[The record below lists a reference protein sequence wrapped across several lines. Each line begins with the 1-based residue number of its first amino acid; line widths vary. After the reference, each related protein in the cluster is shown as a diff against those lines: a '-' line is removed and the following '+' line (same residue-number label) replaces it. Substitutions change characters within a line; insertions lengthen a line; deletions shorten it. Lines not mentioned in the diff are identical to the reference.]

1 MRAWI
6 GTALLK
12 AELLRFR
19 GWTLGMAAAHL
30 LVLGFLVRMVDPA
43 QQPLLVHRVFGVGY
57 AVLGLLLGLY
67 QMGSYRRPNVW
78 LNLLHR
84 PLSTRRIALEL
95 MAAAAL
101 ALAVAVAVPMLLAAF
116 WQDTMTPR
124 VVDLR
129 HWLLALSA
137 WQIAVVGYLV
147 GVCAMLCERR
157 YALCAAVFLLALPMA
172 GATGFGMLALQV
184 ALAAWLLAL
193 ALALFKPDLDAPPHR
208 ATGVALVA
216 LPLAM
221 TLYLGLQ
228 LAFMAAEIVWIAQ
241 GTHPNNTASPPRG
254 GHNEIEKID
263 DGARMRM
270 AFEGSEHP
278 DAPLLREQI
287 ALSEPV
293 SIAQQVTR
301 LPVRHELANVRPME
315 FDDAARGIRWVFS
328 HDDMRFHGYRLHDRV
343 SAGILGV
350 GDGHAAFAL
359 PPLPVGGMPGM
370 DEGDAALIAGNVAYQ
385 YDSEGAKA
393 VPRIRLPEGEAI
405 VGIDLIGER
414 IGLMSDRALYFF
426 DGRDAVEH
434 RGIMTPR
441 IRVPYPQAGRNL
453 GGIDMIE
460 LIDGYLIVFSTDGNA
475 HNERGTPPMQYAV
488 RVREDGAAET
498 LARRPL
504 RFDFPAAYRYKW
516 VWPSPALYALSEET
530 LRAFVPSRADRP
542 RWPAPPAEILALSAV
557 LCLLSAVGAWWRTR
571 ALALSPAGRIA
582 WIAFCA
588 ALGPPALGA
597 LWLLYRPR
605 ERAARAPDAI
615 AAAA

>member
-19 GWTLGMAAAHL
+19 GWTLGMAVAHL

-57 AVLGLLLGLY
+57 AALGLLLGLY

-84 PLSTRRIALEL
+84 PLSTRRIAVEL

-101 ALAVAVAVPMLLAAF
+101 SLAVAVAVPMLLAAL

-147 GVCAMLCERR
+147 GACAMLCERR
-157 YALCAAVFLLALPMA
+157 YALCALVFLLALPLA

-208 ATGVALVA
+208 ATGAALVA

-228 LAFMAAEIVWIAQ
+228 LTFMAAEIVWIAQ

-315 FDDAARGIRWVFS
+315 FDDATRGVRWVFS
-328 HDDMRFHGYRLHDRV
+328 HDDMRFHGYRLQDRV

-370 DEGDAALIAGNVAYQ
+370 GEGDAALIAGNVAYQ
-385 YDSEGAKA
+385 YDSDRAKA

-434 RGIMTPR
+434 RGIMTSR

-488 RVREDGAAET
+488 RAREDGAVET

-516 VWPSPALYALSEET
+516 VWPSPVLYALSEET

-542 RWPAPPAEILALSAV
+542 RWPAPPTEILALSAA

-571 ALALSPAGRIA
+571 AVALSLAGRIA

-588 ALGPPALGA
+588 AIGPPALGA
-597 LWLLYRPR
+597 LWLLYRAR
-605 ERAARAPDAI
+605 ERSAAVPDAFP
-615 AAAA
+615 AAA

>member
-6 GTALLK
+6 GMVLCR

-19 GWTLGMAAAHL
+19 GWTFGMAVAHL

-67 QMGSYRRPNVW
+67 QMGSYRRPSVW

-84 PLSTRRIALEL
+84 PMSSRRIALEL
-95 MAAAAL
+95 MAAGGL
-101 ALAVAVAVPMLLAAF
+101 SLAVAVAVPMLLAAL
-116 WQDTMTPR
+116 WQETMTPR

-157 YALCAAVFLLALPMA
+157 CALSGLVFLLALPMA
-172 GATGFGMLALQV
+172 AASGFGMLALEA
-184 ALAAWLLAL
+184 ALAAWLIAMAL
-193 ALALFKPDLDAPPHR
+193 AVFKPDLDAPPR
-208 ATGVALVA
+208 RPIGVALVS

-228 LAFMAAEIVWIAQ
+228 LAFMGAEIVWIAQ
-241 GTHPNNTASPPRG
+241 GSHPNNTASPPRG
-254 GHNEIEKID
+254 GHNEIEKTD
-263 DGARMRM
+263 ERTRMRM
-270 AFEGSEHP
+270 AFDGSGHA

-293 SIAQQVTR
+293 SIAQQVMR

-315 FDDAARGIRWVFS
+315 FDDEARGVRWVFS
-328 HDDMRFHGYRLHDRV
+328 HDDMRFHGYRLQDRV
-343 SAGILGV
+343 AVGGFGIGAAR
-350 GDGHAAFAL
+350 AAFGR

-370 DEGDAALIAGNVAYQ
+370 GEGDAALIAGNIVYQ
-385 YDSEGAKA
+385 YDSDGAKA
-393 VPRIRLPEGEAI
+393 VPRIRLPEDEAI
-405 VGIDLIGER
+405 LGIDLIGER

-426 DGRDAVEH
+426 DGRDAVGH
-434 RGIMTPR
+434 RELMAPR

-460 LIDGYLIVFSTDGNA
+460 LIDGYLIVFSTDGKA
-475 HNERGTPPMQYAV
+475 HNEHGASPMQYAV
-488 RVREDGAAET
+488 RVRENGSMET

-504 RFDFPAAYRYKW
+504 RFDFPVIYRYKW

-530 LRAFVPSRADRP
+530 LRAFAPERDEPR
-542 RWPAPPAEILALSAV
+542 RWPTLPAEILAFSAA
-557 LCLLSAVGAWWRTR
+557 LCLLSAVGAWWRSR
-571 ALALSPAGRIA
+571 SLAMPTAARIA
-582 WIAFCA
+582 WIAVCG
-588 ALGPPALGA
+588 LIGPPALGA
-597 LWLLYRPR
+597 LWLLYRAR
-605 ERAARAPDAI
+605 ERAALAPDADPVGI
-615 AAAA
+615 